1 MAAMMQPMIPHRG
14 PEFERLFEQLQQGLR
29 PVFKTDR
36 PVYISASSATGMMEA
51 AIRCAPPGRIL
62 CLVNGAFS
70 ERFAHIASMCGR
82 DVDRYD
88 VAWGQIHTIPQLD
101 ERLSIRKYS
110 AITVVH
116 SETSTGAL
124 NNVRAVSDCAHRHGI
139 FCLIDSVSGLAGTE
153 LRFDEWK
160 LDYVLSGSQKA
171 LALPPGL
178 SFAVAS
184 SAYVDQANGT
194 HGRGVYFDLVEL
206 DAYARR
212 NQTPSTP
219 ALSLLFALELQ
230 LRSIAAEGLEARWA
244 RHKAMAT
251 RTQEWITKISD
262 ETGKRLGN
270 IAPLGSQSPT
280 VSTIKLPSDL
290 PAESFTAA
298 VAKRGIV
305 VGSGYGKL
313 KGSTFR
319 TPWSPSSVVS
329 LRARVFFALDPDIS
343 FECRR
348 RIRRDENI
356 PGSNIYSWAGG
367 AMGDPGPER

>member
-1 MAAMMQPMIPHRG
+1 MSTTKTFGTFFLPGPTEVREEIMAAMLQPMIPHRG
-14 PEFERLFEQLQQGLR
+14 SEFEKLFERLQHGLR
-29 PVFKTDR
+29 PIFKTER
-36 PVYISASSATGMMEA
+36 PVYVSSSSATGLMEG

-88 VAWGQIHTIPQLD
+88 VAWGQVHAIPQLD
-101 ERLSIRKYS
+101 ERLSMRKYS

-124 NNVRAVSDCAHRHGI
+124 NDVRAISDCAHRHGI
-139 FCLIDSVSGLAGTE
+139 VCLIDSVSGLGGAE

-160 LDYVLSGSQKA
+160 LDYVLTGSQKA

-184 SAYVDQANGT
+184 TSFIDQANGT

-219 ALSLLFALELQ
+219 ALTLLYALEAQ
-230 LRSIAAEGLEARWA
+230 AKSIASEGLENRWI

-262 ETGKRLGN
+262 DYGAAIGLSAGF
-270 IAPLGSQSPT
+270 SF
-280 VSTIKLPSDL
+280 SD
-290 PAESFTAA
+290 
-298 VAKRGIV
+298 
-305 VGSGYGKL
+305 
-313 KGSTFR
+313 
-319 TPWSPSSVVS
+319 
-329 LRARVFFALDPDIS
+329 
-343 FECRR
+343 
-348 RIRRDENI
+348 
-356 PGSNIYSWAGG
+356 
-367 AMGDPGPER
+367 GD

>member
-1 MAAMMQPMIPHRG
+1 MSTPKGFGTFFLPGPTEVREEVMAAMMQPMIPHRG
-14 PEFERLFEQLQQGLR
+14 AEFENLFERLQQGFR

-36 PVYISASSATGMMEA
+36 PVYISSSSATGMMEA

-124 NNVRAVSDCAHRHGI
+124 NDVRAISDCAHRRGI
-139 FCLIDSVSGLAGTE
+139 FCLIDSVSGLAGAE

-160 LDYVLSGSQKA
+160 LDYVLTGSQKA

-184 SAYVDQANGT
+184 AAYVDQANGT

-219 ALSLLFALELQ
+219 ALSFLYALEVQ
-230 LRSIAAEGLEARWA
+230 LKSIAAEGLEARWA
-244 RHKAMAT
+244 RHKGMAT

-262 ETGKRLGN
+262 ETGKRLAN

-280 VSTIKLPSDL
+280 VSTIRLPSDL

-305 VGSGYGKL
+305 VGNGYGKL
-313 KGSTFR
+313 KSSTFR
-319 TPWSPSSVVS
+319 IGHMGDHTMETLERCLGACSSV
-329 LRARVFFALDPDIS
+329 LRS
-343 FECRR
+343 
-348 RIRRDENI
+348 
-356 PGSNIYSWAGG
+356 
-367 AMGDPGPER
+367 

>member
-1 MAAMMQPMIPHRG
+1 MSTNKPFGTFFLPGPTEVRQEILAAMMQPMIAHRG
-14 PEFERLFEQLQQGLR
+14 SAFEQLFERLQRGLR
-29 PVFKTDR
+29 PLLMTGR
-36 PVYISASSATGMMEA
+36 PVYISSSSATGMMES
-51 AIRCAPPGRIL
+51 AIRCAPAGRML

-70 ERFAHIASMCGR
+70 ERFAHIASMCAR
-82 DVDRYD
+82 DVDRYE

-101 ERLSIRKYS
+101 ERLSMRKYS

-124 NNVRAVSDCAHRHGI
+124 NDVRAISDCAHRHGAV
-139 FCLIDSVSGLAGTE
+139 CLVDSVSGFAGAE

-160 LDYVLSGSQKA
+160 LDYLLTGSQKA

-184 SAYVDQANGT
+184 PPFVDQANAAPA
-194 HGRGVYFDLVEL
+194 RGVYFDLVEL

-219 ALSLLFALELQ
+219 ALSLFYALELQ
-230 LRSIAAEGLEARWA
+230 LKSIAAEGIEARWA
-244 RHKAMAT
+244 RHKAMAV
-251 RTQEWITKISD
+251 RTQEWLAKIAN
-262 ETGKRLGN
+262 ETGKRVVN

-280 VSTIKLPSDL
+280 VSTIRLPSDL
-290 PAESFTAA
+290 PAETFTAA

-313 KGSTFR
+313 KSSTFR
-319 TPWSPSSVVS
+319 IGHMGDHTLETLERCLSACSSV
-329 LRARVFFALDPDIS
+329 LRA
-343 FECRR
+343 
-348 RIRRDENI
+348 
-356 PGSNIYSWAGG
+356 
-367 AMGDPGPER
+367 

>member
-1 MAAMMQPMIPHRG
+1 MSTTKSFGTFFLPGPTEVREEIMAAMMHPMIAHRG
-14 PEFERLFEQLQQGLR
+14 SEFERLFERLQKGLQ

-36 PVYISASSATGMMEA
+36 PVYISSSSATGMMEA
-51 AIRCAPPGRIL
+51 AIRCAPPGRVL

-82 DVDRYD
+82 DVDRYE

-110 AITVVH
+110 VITVVH

-124 NNVRAVSDCAHRHGI
+124 NDVRAISDCAHRHGL
-139 FCLIDSVSGLAGTE
+139 FCLIDSVSGLAGAE

-160 LDYVLSGSQKA
+160 LDYVLTGSQKA

-178 SFAVAS
+178 SFAAAS
-184 SAYVDQANGT
+184 AAYIDQANGT

-219 ALSLLFALELQ
+219 ALSLMFALDVQ
-230 LRSIAAEGLEARWA
+230 LRAIATEGLEARWA
-244 RHKAMAT
+244 RHRAMAA
-251 RTQEWITKISD
+251 RTQEWTTKISD
-262 ETGKRLGN
+262 ETGKKVGN
-270 IAPLGSQSPT
+270 IAPLGFQSPT
-280 VSTIKLPSDL
+280 VSTIKLPSEL
-290 PAESFTAA
+290 PAEGFTAA

-305 VGSGYGKL
+305 VGNGYGKL
-313 KGSTFR
+313 KSSTFR
-319 TPWSPSSVVS
+319 IGHMGDHTVESVERCLAACSSV
-329 LRARVFFALDPDIS
+329 LRS
-343 FECRR
+343 
-348 RIRRDENI
+348 
-356 PGSNIYSWAGG
+356 
-367 AMGDPGPER
+367 

>member
-1 MAAMMQPMIPHRG
+1 MSTTKTFGTFFLPGPTEVREEIMAAMLQPMIPHRG
-14 PEFERLFEQLQQGLR
+14 SEFEKLFERLQHGLR
-29 PVFKTDR
+29 PIFKTER
-36 PVYISASSATGMMEA
+36 PVYVSSSSATGLMEG

-88 VAWGQIHTIPQLD
+88 VAWGQVHAIPQLD
-101 ERLSIRKYS
+101 ERLSMRKYS

-124 NNVRAVSDCAHRHGI
+124 NDVRAISDCAHRHGI
-139 FCLIDSVSGLAGTE
+139 VCLIDSVSGLGGAE

-160 LDYVLSGSQKA
+160 LDYVLTGSQKA

-184 SAYVDQANGT
+184 TSFIDQANGT

-219 ALSLLFALELQ
+219 ALTLLYALEAQ
-230 LRSIAAEGLEARWA
+230 AKSIASEGLENRWI

-262 ETGKRLGN
+262 ETGKKLAN

-280 VSTIKLPSDL
+280 VSAIKLP
-290 PAESFTAA
+290 AEVPTDSFVSG

-305 VGSGYGKL
+305 VGTGYGKL
-313 KGSTFR
+313 KNSTFR
-319 TPWSPSSVVS
+319 IGHMGDHTMESLERCLAACSSV
-329 LRARVFFALDPDIS
+329 LRS
-343 FECRR
+343 
-348 RIRRDENI
+348 
-356 PGSNIYSWAGG
+356 
-367 AMGDPGPER
+367 

>member
-1 MAAMMQPMIPHRG
+1 MSTTKPFGTFFLPGPTEVRAEVMAAMMQPMIPHRG
-14 PEFERLFEQLQQGLR
+14 PEFENLFKRLQDGLR
-29 PVFKTDR
+29 PVFKTER
-36 PVYISASSATGMMEA
+36 PVYISSSSATGMMEA

-88 VAWGQIHTIPQLD
+88 VAWGQIHTVPQLD

-124 NNVRAVSDCAHRHGI
+124 NDVRAISDCAHRRGI
-139 FCLIDSVSGLAGTE
+139 FCLVDSVSGVAGAE
-153 LRFDEWK
+153 LRFDEWN
-160 LDYVLSGSQKA
+160 LDYALTGSQKA
-171 LALPPGL
+171 LALPPGF

-194 HGRGVYFDLVEL
+194 PQRGVYFDLVEL

-219 ALSLLFALELQ
+219 ALSLLFALEVQLQ
-230 LRSIAAEGLEARWA
+230 SIAAEGIEARWA
-244 RHKAMAT
+244 RHKAMAA

-262 ETGKRLGN
+262 ETGKKLGN

-280 VSTIKLPSDL
+280 VSTIRLPSDL
-290 PAESFTAA
+290 PAENFTAA

-319 TPWSPSSVVS
+319 
-329 LRARVFFALDPDIS
+329 I
-343 FECRR
+343 
-348 RIRRDENI
+348 
-356 PGSNIYSWAGG
+356 GH
-367 AMGDPGPER
+367 MGDHSVETVERCLAACASVLRS

>member
-1 MAAMMQPMIPHRG
+1 MSTTKTFGTFFLPGPTEVREEVMAAMMGPMIPHRG
-14 PEFERLFEQLQQGLR
+14 SEFEQLFERLQQGLR
-29 PVFKTDR
+29 PVFKTER
-36 PVYISASSATGMMEA
+36 PVYISSSSATGMMEG

-82 DVDRYD
+82 DVDRYE
-88 VAWGQIHTIPQLD
+88 VAWGQIHTIPQLE

-124 NNVRAVSDCAHRHGI
+124 NDVRAVSDCAHRRGI
-139 FCLIDSVSGLAGTE
+139 FCLIDSVSGLAGAE
-153 LRFDEWK
+153 LHFDEWK
-160 LDYVLSGSQKA
+160 LDYVLTGSQKA

-219 ALSLLFALELQ
+219 ALSLMYALEVQLQ
-230 LRSIAAEGLEARWA
+230 SIAAEGLEARWA
-244 RHKAMAT
+244 RHRAMAT

-262 ETGKRLGN
+262 ETGKRLVN
-270 IAPLGSQSPT
+270 IAPLGFQSPT
-280 VSTIKLPSDL
+280 VSAIRLPSDL
-290 PAESFTAA
+290 PADGFTAA

-319 TPWSPSSVVS
+319 IGHMGDHTVETVERCLAACSSV
-329 LRARVFFALDPDIS
+329 LRT
-343 FECRR
+343 
-348 RIRRDENI
+348 
-356 PGSNIYSWAGG
+356 
-367 AMGDPGPER
+367 